1 MSDHFHEIYRRRA
14 DDYDRLV
21 AREDYQGNL
30 ARALTGIRPWA
41 GLDVVELG
49 AGTGRLTRLLAP
61 AAASVVALDAAP
73 AMLAVAQANLRYLRR
88 LRFVGADNAALPL
101 RDTVADLAVAGWSLG
116 HSVAWFPDTWRDVIG
131 AALAEMRR
139 ALRPGGTVVIL
150 ETLGTG
156 NETPAPPTDGLA
168 TYYRWLEDQHGF
180 RSTWLRTDYR
190 FTSLDEA
197 EALTRFFFG
206 DDLADRVRRE
216 GLTTLPECTGVWWGP
231 EG

>member
-1 MSDHFHEIYRRRA
+1 VDHFRTIYRTRA
-14 DDYDRLV
+14 HDYDSLV

-30 ARALTGIRPWA
+30 PRALAEIRPWA

-73 AMLAVAQANLRYLRR
+73 AMLRVAHLSLGRSRHVTFAA
-88 LRFVGADNAALPL
+88 ADNAALPL
-101 RDTVADLAVAGWSLG
+101 RAAVADLAVAGWSLG
-116 HSVAWFPDTWRDVIG
+116 HSVAWYPNAWRDVIG

-139 ALRPGGTVVIL
+139 VLRPGGMVVIL

-156 NETPAPPTDGLA
+156 RETPAPPTDGLA
-168 TYYRWLEDQHGF
+168 AYYAWLEETHGCQ
-180 RSTWLRTDYR
+180 RTWLRTDYR
-190 FTSLDEA
+190 FASLDEA
-197 EALTRFFFG
+197 ERLTRFFFG

-216 GLTTLPECTGVWWGP
+216 GLTTLPECTGVWWA
-231 EG
+231 